1 VFEVE
6 LLASRRSDV
15 HAPRRDAR
23 GAGRRDRH
31 RRRHPARAGGR
42 PRRARLGAEAA
53 GALQGRHLH
62 PHPAVAALVRD
73 GAIDLATLAD
83 LLGRPLALDAA
94 EVRACLGVAAADRA
108 RTLASLDA
116 PDFTLPDLDGR
127 PHTLSAYRGKK
138 IFLIAFASW

>member
-1 VFEVE
+1 MAFT
-6 LLASRRSDV
+6 LLDETRTVPVDATVAADGVRLSPAAV
-15 HAPRRDAR
+15 RDA
-23 GAGRRDRH
+23 
-31 RRRHPARAGGR
+31 
-42 PRRARLGAEAA
+42 LGWE
-53 GALQGRHLH
+53 LKPQGLCKDDTCI
-62 PHPAVAALVRD
+62 PIPPSAALVRD

-94 EVRACLGVAAADRA
+94 EGAACLGVAATDRA

-127 PHTLSAYRGKK
+127 PHTLSSYRGKK

>member
-1 VFEVE
+1 MTFT
-6 LLASRRSDV
+6 LLDETRPLAVDATVDPNGIRLSPAV
-15 HAPRRDAR
+15 VRDALGWELKPQGLCQ
-23 GAGRRDRH
+23 GARCI
-31 RRRHPARAGGR
+31 PV
-42 PRRARLGAEAA
+42 P
-53 GALQGRHLH
+53 
-62 PHPAVAALVRD
+62 PSAVLVRD

-94 EVRACLGVAAADRA
+94 EGAACLGVAATDRA

-116 PDFTLPDLDGR
+116 PDFTLPDLDAR

>member
-1 VFEVE
+1 MDFT
-6 LLASRRSDV
+6 LLDETRAVPVDATVAVDGVRLSPAAV
-15 HAPRRDAR
+15 RDA
-23 GAGRRDRH
+23 
-31 RRRHPARAGGR
+31 
-42 PRRARLGAEAA
+42 LGWE
-53 GALQGRHLH
+53 LKPQGLCKDDTCI
-62 PHPAVAALVRD
+62 PIPPSAALVRD

-94 EVRACLGVAAADRA
+94 ESAACLGVAAADRA